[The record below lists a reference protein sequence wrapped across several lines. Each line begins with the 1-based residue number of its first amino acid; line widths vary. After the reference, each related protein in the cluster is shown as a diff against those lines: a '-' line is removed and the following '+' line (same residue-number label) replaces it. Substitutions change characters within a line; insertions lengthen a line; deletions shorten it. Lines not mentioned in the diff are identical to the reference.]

1 MKVSR
6 KSCFCLLISL
16 VVTAVL
22 VVMLGYRLLQRDT
35 AEFPLPIPHAEGTEL
50 TGPEAAADFHFTYRW
65 NLRDCPTD
73 TEILGSLDPTVADL
87 IDGEALWS
95 IELAAKNGRLSIKTD
110 APVLKSTSPF
120 CKIRARYCITEKP
133 VVQLR
138 MPSTVLHPQRHF
150 ILACELTADYG
161 FGFSR
166 QTYYL
171 QEMVVDLADG
181 AADLQQVTIPPSL
194 GKLPRH
200 HVLRGAPTGLPERFC
215 GTASEKELQRYLFY
229 LAMVEDSGTAA
240 ALLPGLK
247 RRGQNLIDTMADSS
261 LPWPQCWK
269 SGEETARELSRRV
282 HPLLQHMQDHNCYN
296 SAELAEF
303 INGPIFSR
311 IFGPTAR

>member
-6 KSCFCLLISL
+6 KSCFCMLISL

-35 AEFPLPIPHAEGTEL
+35 AEFPLPIPHTEGTAL
-50 TGPEAAADFHFTYRW
+50 TGTEASADFHFTYRW

-73 TEILGSLDPTVADL
+73 TEILGFLAPTVADL

-95 IELAAKNGRLSIKTD
+95 IELVAKNGRLSIKPD

-133 VVQLR
+133 VIQLR

-181 AADLQQVTIPPSL
+181 TADLQQVTIPPSL

-215 GTASEKELQRYLFY
+215 GTASEKELRRYLFY

-282 HPLLQHMQDHNCYN
+282 RPLLQHMQDNNCYN
-296 SAELAEF
+296 LAELAEF

-311 IFGPTAR
+311 IFGPPAQ

>member
-6 KSCFCLLISL
+6 KSCFCMLVSL

-22 VVMLGYRLLQRDT
+22 AVMLGYRLLQRDT
-35 AEFPLPIPHAEGTEL
+35 AEFPLPIPHAEGTAL
-50 TGPEAAADFHFTYRW
+50 TGTEAAADFHFTYRW
-65 NLRDCPTD
+65 NLRDCPTG
-73 TEILGSLDPTVADL
+73 TEILGALDPTVADL

-95 IELAAKNGRLSIKTD
+95 IALTAKNGKLTIKTD

-133 VVQLR
+133 VIQLR
-138 MPSTVLHPQRHF
+138 MPNTALHPQRRF

-166 QTYYL
+166 RTYYL
-171 QEMVVDLADG
+171 QEMAVDLADG

-215 GTASEKELQRYLFY
+215 GTPTEKELLRYLFY
-229 LAMVEDSGTAA
+229 LAMAEDSGSAA

-247 RRGQNLIDTMADSS
+247 RRGQNLVDTMADSS
-261 LPWPQCWK
+261 LPWPECWG
-269 SGEETARELSRRV
+269 SGAETARQLSRRV
-282 HPLLQHMQDHNCYN
+282 RPLLHHMQEHNCYN
-296 SAELAEF
+296 SADLAEF
-303 INGPIFSR
+303 VNSPTFSR
-311 IFGPTAR
+311 IFGPPAQ